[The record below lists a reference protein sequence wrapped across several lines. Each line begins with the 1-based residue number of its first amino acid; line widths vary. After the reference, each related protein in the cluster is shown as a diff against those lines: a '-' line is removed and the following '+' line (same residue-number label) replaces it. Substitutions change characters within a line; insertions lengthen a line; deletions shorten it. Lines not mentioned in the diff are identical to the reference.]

1 MAKDVDADIFDDDE
15 EVTVTLTLDDD
26 SELECRV
33 VCVFPEAAPEYIA
46 LLPIQG
52 PDADK
57 GEVYLY
63 KYIVNE
69 DGEPEL
75 ENITDDE
82 EYERASDAFDEY
94 LDNAEFDELV
104 DPDDG
109 AL

>member
-1 MAKDVDADIFDDDE
+1 MAKDTDPGIFDEDE
-15 EVTVTLTLDDD
+15 EVTVTLTLDDG

-33 VCVFPEAAPEYIA
+33 ICIFPDDDPEFIA
-46 LLPIQG
+46 LLPMAG
-52 PDADK
+52 PDAEK

-63 KYIVNE
+63 KYIVTK

-75 ENITDDE
+75 ENIVDDE

-94 LDNAEFDELV
+94 LDAAEFDELV

-109 AL
+109 EL

>member
-1 MAKDVDADIFDDDE
+1 MAKETDAGIFDEDE
-15 EVTVTLTLDDD
+15 DVTVTLTLDDD

-33 VCVFPEAAPEYIA
+33 VCIFPEADPKYIA
-46 LLPIQG
+46 LLPMTG
-52 PDADK
+52 PDAEK

-63 KYIVNE
+63 RYIVSK

-75 ENITDDE
+75 ENIEDDE

-104 DPDDG
+104 APDDG
-109 AL
+109 EL

>member
-1 MAKDVDADIFDDDE
+1 MAKDKDAEIFDDDE

-33 VCVFPEAAPEYIA
+33 VCVFPEADPEYIA

-63 KYIVNE
+63 KYIVNAA
-69 DGEPEL
+69 GEPEL

-104 DPDDG
+104 DPDEG
-109 AL
+109 EL

>member
-1 MAKDVDADIFDDDE
+1 MAKEQDPDLYDDD

-33 VCVFPEAAPEYIA
+33 VCIFPEADPKYIA
-46 LLPIQG
+46 LLPMDG
-52 PDADK
+52 PDAEK

-63 KYIVNE
+63 KYLVSGS
-69 DGEPEL
+69 GEPEL

-94 LDNAEFDELV
+94 LDSAEFDELM
-104 DPDDG
+104 DPDEG
-109 AL
+109 EL